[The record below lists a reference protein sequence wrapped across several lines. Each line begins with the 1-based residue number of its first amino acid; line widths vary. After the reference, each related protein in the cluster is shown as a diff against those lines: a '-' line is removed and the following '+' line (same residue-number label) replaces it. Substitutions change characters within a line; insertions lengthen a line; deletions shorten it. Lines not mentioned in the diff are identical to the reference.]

1 MAGLYLLPSSVAML
15 FSGPG
20 AGLVGRRIGSK
31 WPLAAGMLIVS
42 VAALLLATAHDEP
55 WHVVAATCMLG
66 FGVGAAFS
74 AMVALIADN
83 VAAEEMGVATGMN
96 TVVRVVG
103 GVVGGQIAAALL
115 TAQTIGST
123 SVPAESAYTTTF
135 TLGAVAAL
143 VASMLAVSIVARPH
157 RRRLEPLAEGSGP
170 GLLR

>member
-1 MAGLYLLPSSVAML
+1 MAGLYLLPSSIAML
-15 FSGPG
+15 FGPG

-42 VAALLLATAHDEP
+42 LAALLLATRTTSRGTWSRRPA
-55 WHVVAATCMLG
+55 LG

-115 TAQTIGST
+115 TAQTIGSS
-123 SVPAESAYTTTF
+123 SVPAESA
-135 TLGAVAAL
+135 
-143 VASMLAVSIVARPH
+143 
-157 RRRLEPLAEGSGP
+157 
-170 GLLR
+170 